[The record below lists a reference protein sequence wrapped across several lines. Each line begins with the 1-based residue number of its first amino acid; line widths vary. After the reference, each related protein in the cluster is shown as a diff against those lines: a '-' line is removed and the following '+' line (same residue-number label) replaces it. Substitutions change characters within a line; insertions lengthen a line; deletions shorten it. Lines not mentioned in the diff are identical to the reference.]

1 MKISDQFPRDKLD
14 FCKYSP
20 KVTYS
25 NNWNCPINSLYFV
38 VNANPYNFNYAFSS
52 VIGFRV
58 NGERREY

>member
-1 MKISDQFPRDKLD
+1 MKIYEQFPRDKLD

-25 NNWNCPINSLYFV
+25 NNSNLALNSLYFV
-38 VNANPYNFNYAFSS
+38 VNANPYNFNIAFSS

-58 NGERREY
+58 NGEIKEF